1 VAGSIHIDT
10 IGILS
15 MRETEGRCKA
25 VYSRKQES
33 ILEKQKEDMR
43 ALQDDVDRLRDKYD
57 EGKDRSR
64 DQEKE
69 LSTQHNTILD
79 R

>member
-1 VAGSIHIDT
+1 MAGSIHIDT

-57 EGKDRSR
+57 EVKDRSR
-64 DQEKE
+64 DQ
-69 LSTQHNTILD
+69 
-79 R
+79 